1 MAAFVIYFLGGY
13 VAGLS
18 SIGWGAVFI
27 IGLLLL
33 IVELLLIPGTIVTGL
48 VGGAMMLGAIIMA
61 FVDWDP
67 TLPAYTA
74 PSISQFALPLRSL
87 SWALL
92 GSLLFILLV
101 GKYLPETGIY
111 RHMVSHGVSGI
122 KTENLLVAQHDR
134 RLGQTG
140 LVVTSLRPGGK
151 ARFGEDTL
159 DVITQGEM
167 IEQGNEV
174 KIIDF
179 SGSDAVVISI

>member
-1 MAAFVIYFLGGY
+1 
-13 VAGLS
+13 
-18 SIGWGAVFI
+18 
-27 IGLLLL
+27 
-33 IVELLLIPGTIVTGL
+33 
-48 VGGAMMLGAIIMA
+48 
-61 FVDWDP
+61 
-67 TLPAYTA
+67 
-74 PSISQFALPLRSL
+74 
-87 SWALL
+87 
-92 GSLLFILLV
+92 
-101 GKYLPETGIY
+101 
-111 RHMVSHGVSGI
+111 MVSHGVSGI